1 MQERECPRVGSI
13 TVAMVTVAMSVVAT
27 SRAAAEYPVTRVI
40 SSTVRAPI
48 HMFNRPALNNQGNV
62 AFTGR
67 IDDDLNTLRVFLV
80 RGGTAETLHQFP
92 ALQSGV
98 HSLSLN
104 DNNQVFYHF
113 TAPQTESLLM
123 TAPGAPVTTVADDSG
138 AFDRFGFFSRLP
150 FITATGSPAF
160 EAAS

>member
-1 MQERECPRVGSI
+1 MQEREQSPIGSI

-40 SSTVRAPI
+40 SSTVRAPN
-48 HMFNRPALNNQGNV
+48 HMFVQPAFNNQGNV
-62 AFTGR
+62 AFVGR
-67 IDDDLNTLRVFLV
+67 IDGDLNTLRVYLV

-92 ALQSGV
+92 SLQSVV

-113 TAPQTESLLM
+113 TAPQTDSLLL
-123 TAPGAPVTTVADDSG
+123 TAPGAPVTTVADHSG
-138 AFDRFGFFSRLP
+138 AFDRFGFFLRFP
-150 FITATGSPAF
+150 FI
-160 EAAS
+160 